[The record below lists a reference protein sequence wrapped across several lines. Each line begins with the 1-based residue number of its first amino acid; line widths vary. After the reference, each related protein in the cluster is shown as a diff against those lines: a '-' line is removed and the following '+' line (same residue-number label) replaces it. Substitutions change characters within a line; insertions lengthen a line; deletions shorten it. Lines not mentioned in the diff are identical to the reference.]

1 MATQKNT
8 MDGATGRGSTPLE
21 CQLQPCVAIVADQRS
36 ARSIFRI
43 SAVSSLRITRSTR
56 LISASLGTFP
66 FTAVAR
72 GIYELHQQSFNIL
85 QVIDSLDAKDHKT
98 VPFASVPVPTVP
110 ADSAKQVSSETDVV
124 KLFAA
129 VQSVNAGVATHDAPQ
144 SLSEEWIVENLAW
157 QPLRHALDQGPLA
170 GSRWP
175 TRSQLTD
182 LFKFRV
188 VKSRLAVTL
197 ILQ

>member
-1 MATQKNT
+1 MRC
-8 MDGATGRGSTPLE
+8 DRRGSAKCAFNFPDFSRFLFENHSKHSIDIGVSGHLPLH
-21 CQLQPCVAIVADQRS
+21 
-36 ARSIFRI
+36 
-43 SAVSSLRITRSTR
+43 
-56 LISASLGTFP
+56 
-66 FTAVAR
+66 AVAR